1 MAWLLGGP
9 SLPWVFA
16 NSQGLKAAHIF
27 CSTYRVLKVAHLTS
41 SASSPQISS
50 HMVPCVCLSPP
61 ELLKTHILHN
71 PGVLK
76 VYEGLSGTGTRHD
89 FHIQNWP
96 NRNCIE
102 HRVCRAAWSNH
113 SCRTIVKPLSRSN
126 MRPIWTET
134 GTGLGTGFCYVPMKP
149 SLAPRITIKMSP
161 LKTAKKNYKSA

>member
-113 SCRTIVKPLSRSN
+113 SCRTIVKPESIEHATDLDRDWY
-126 MRPIWTET
+126 RPGYWVLLRAHET
-134 GTGLGTGFCYVPMKP
+134 KP
-149 SLAPRITIKMSP
+149 CT
-161 LKTAKKNYKSA
+161 THNN